1 MILPA
6 DLKPRS
12 FLGEDAISFS
22 EIGTLAR
29 CEKAWQYSYTGE
41 REESSPSKAMALG
54 TDTHARWGDYHMYG
68 TVPLPSEGETETS
81 AWLMQR
87 YAEHYGASDKGLK
100 CIDVEVPVVA
110 QLPGGSN
117 FFGFADALF
126 SYKRKLWVGEL
137 KTTQSLS
144 NAEFLSRQLQTR
156 LYVWAFRQMGV
167 PVAGA
172 MLDVI
177 RSFRPVRKEL
187 PLADSFDRRWLPYTD
202 AELVPAVAEA
212 MSAVMVRKQLQGMG
226 DMPRVPLKNI
236 GSSCSW
242 CYHCAACFDLDV
254 GEVIEADEAL

>member
-6 DLKPRS
+6 DIKVRS
-12 FLGEDAISFS
+12 FLGQDAISFS

-29 CEKAWQYSYTGE
+29 CEKAWHYSYATE
-41 REESSPSKAMALG
+41 REETAPSKAMQLG
-54 TDTHARWGDYHMYG
+54 TDTHSLWGAYHMG
-68 TVPLPSEGETETS
+68 DTMATQDDTS
-81 AWLMQR
+81 TAWWLMER
-87 YAEHYGASDKGLK
+87 YAEFYEGDKIK
-100 CIDVEVPVVA
+100 CIDVEVPVA
-110 QLPGGSN
+110 AKLPMGPY

-137 KTTQSLS
+137 KTTQTLS
-144 NAEFLSRQLQTR
+144 NAEYLAQQLQTR

-177 RSFRPVRKEL
+177 RSHRPVRKEL

-212 MSAVMVRKQLQGMG
+212 MAAVMVRNQLQGLG
-226 DMPRVPLKNI
+226 DMPRVALRNV

-242 CYHCAACFDLDV
+242 CSHCAPCFGLDV
-254 GEVIEADEAL
+254 GEVIAADDSF